1 MSRDFKEIFDLA
13 RLRRAWGD
21 ASAAPPAPAAIEDEA
36 LIEVRPKERPSDGRS
51 AQQASLA
58 PVSPLAV
65 LDQLAEAIAQE
76 FPTHAAALGY
86 HVDLLRSRLKSL
98 VGEGGQSNG
107 NGNGNGTTAAIE
119 LPAELAFAYHA
130 DVQENL
136 DQLEDLIDALSLPA
150 RSGD

>member
-51 AQQASLA
+51 APAASLA

-76 FPTHAAALGY
+76 FPSHAAALGY
-86 HVDLLRSRLKSL
+86 HVDLLRSRLMSL
-98 VGEGGQSNG
+98 VGEGGQS
-107 NGNGNGTTAAIE
+107 NGTTAAIE

>member
-21 ASAAPPAPAAIEDEA
+21 ASAAPPAPAVIEDEA

-51 AQQASLA
+51 VQQTSLA

-86 HVDLLRSRLKSL
+86 HVDLLRSRLMSL
-98 VGEGGQSNG
+98 VGEGGQS
-107 NGNGNGTTAAIE
+107 NGTTAAIE

>member
-51 AQQASLA
+51 APAASLA

-76 FPTHAAALGY
+76 FPSHAAALGY

-107 NGNGNGTTAAIE
+107 TSTTAAIE

>member
-21 ASAAPPAPAAIEDEA
+21 ASAVPPAPAVLEDEA

-51 AQQASLA
+51 APQSSLA

-86 HVDLLRSRLKSL
+86 HVDLLRSRLRSL
-98 VGEGGQSNG
+98 VGEGEQSNG
-107 NGNGNGTTAAIE
+107 TRTTAAIE

>member
-21 ASAAPPAPAAIEDEA
+21 ASAAPPAPAVIEDEA

-51 AQQASLA
+51 AQQTSLA

-86 HVDLLRSRLKSL
+86 HVDLLRSRLMSL
-98 VGEGGQSNG
+98 VGEGGQS
-107 NGNGNGTTAAIE
+107 NGTTAAIE

>member
-21 ASAAPPAPAAIEDEA
+21 ASAVPPAPAVLEDEA

-51 AQQASLA
+51 APQSSLA

-76 FPTHAAALGY
+76 FPTHATALGY

-98 VGEGGQSNG
+98 VGEGGQS
-107 NGNGNGTTAAIE
+107 NGTTAAIE

>member
-51 AQQASLA
+51 APAASLA

-86 HVDLLRSRLKSL
+86 HVDLLRSRLMSL
-98 VGEGGQSNG
+98 VGEGGQS
-107 NGNGNGTTAAIE
+107 NGTTAAIE

>member
-21 ASAAPPAPAAIEDEA
+21 ASVSPPPPPAVEDEA
-36 LIEVRPKERPSDGRS
+36 LIEVRPKERPTDGRS
-51 AQQASLA
+51 TPQASA
-58 PVSPLAV
+58 PAVSPLAV

-76 FPTHAAALGY
+76 FPSHAVALGY

-98 VGEGGQSNG
+98 VGEGEQGSG
-107 NGNGNGTTAAIE
+107 PIAATE
-119 LPAELAFAYHA
+119 LPAELASAYHA

-136 DQLEDLIDALSLPA
+136 DQLEDLIDALSLPV